1 MDLKEL
7 HTILDSVV
15 ERRLGKAIQQLENH
29 LYAYPHPQAADQL
42 ERVKSDYML
51 MTGYWQQGY
60 DDPERGQVYD
70 RLLRRMYVL
79 TTNVCIRH
87 YIKNSS
93 FVMGVYNRT
102 RNGSRREWQP
112 ASLRR
117 DMEAFV
123 AGAGGTN
130 PDDGLDIVE
139 VEKLIGVDGDGGNAH
154 AMSHHAHGFAFV
166 GARVAQHAADFI
178 ELYRVFQVAL
188 RHELDAQR
196 VSGHDDKR
204 CNLAFF
210 GADMRGRGITHKG
223 LLNKAGKVAGKKYI
237 GY

>member
-123 AGAGGTN
+123 AGAALLELEPEHTR
-130 PDDGLDIVE
+130 E
-139 VEKLIGVDGDGGNAH
+139 AK
-154 AMSHHAHGFAFV
+154 
-166 GARVAQHAADFI
+166 RQ
-178 ELYRVFQVAL
+178 ELYGQHLQMMSELRVVFSNFVVGPRLHYAFQKKDIL
-188 RHELDAQR
+188 SYSRYSQPFWGSLDP
-196 VSGHDDKR
+196 SYSWK
-204 CNLAFF
+204 LLYIPKSFF
-210 GADMRGRGITHKG
+210 SHR
-223 LLNKAGKVAGKKYI
+223 L
-237 GY
+237 